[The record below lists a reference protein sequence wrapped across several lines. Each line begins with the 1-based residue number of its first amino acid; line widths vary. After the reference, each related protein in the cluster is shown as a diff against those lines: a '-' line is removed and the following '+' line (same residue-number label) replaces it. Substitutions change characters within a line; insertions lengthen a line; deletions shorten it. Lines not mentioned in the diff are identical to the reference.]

1 MFFIFFNKL
10 NKVLRVLNKL
20 FIRSYYNFSTFFFRK
35 HWQNIDK
42 LLKISSRMNNF
53 CFDLRIYSYIFFSLF
68 IFNVELKIF
77 PRLDYETKRRVIL

>member
-53 CFDLRIYSYIFFSLF
+53 CFDLRKETLS
-68 IFNVELKIF
+68 KIF
-77 PRLDYETKRRVIL
+77 IHSRDFHFFFIT